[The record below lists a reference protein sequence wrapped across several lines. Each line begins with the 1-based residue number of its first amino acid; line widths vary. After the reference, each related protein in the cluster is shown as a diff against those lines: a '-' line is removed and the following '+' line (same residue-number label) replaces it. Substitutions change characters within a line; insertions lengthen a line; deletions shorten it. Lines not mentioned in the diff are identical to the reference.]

1 MISHRHEHEH
11 LHEHLHDDPL
21 EHHVDEPDEGKVPS
35 QWFVRILGLAAVA
48 GAVAAFVGA
57 FDELKRYARIKQM

>member
-11 LHEHLHDDPL
+11 LHEHLHDDP
-21 EHHVDEPDEGKVPS
+21 HDHTHDVPDQGKVPS

-48 GAVAAFVGA
+48 GVVAAVVGT
-57 FDELKRYARIKQM
+57 FDEIKRYARIKQM